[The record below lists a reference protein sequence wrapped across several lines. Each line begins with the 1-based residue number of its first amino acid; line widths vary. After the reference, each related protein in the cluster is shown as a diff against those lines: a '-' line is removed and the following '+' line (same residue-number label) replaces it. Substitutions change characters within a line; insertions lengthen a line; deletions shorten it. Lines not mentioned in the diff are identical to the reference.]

1 MLFLRI
7 VSWKNASCFNGGGR
21 VCCSDRQGGASCLS
35 GGYAPWGASV
45 LMGVFLKKIVGWGE
59 GMEGGGCP
67 HYGKPWWLHKLQNMT
82 LHHKHYCIRRYI
94 FCLFWILCSIKMKL
108 GEILVQC
115 MWIISD
121 HFLVLQWRLRTSP
134 RLFLI
139 YQTAAISQQFF
150 FILLKTL
157 CR

>member
-7 VSWKNASCFNGGGR
+7 VSWKNASCFNGGEGLLFR
-21 VCCSDRQGGASCLS
+21 WARRGFMFKWWVCPMGL
-35 GGYAPWGASV
+35 SV
-45 LMGVFLKKIVGWGE
+45 LMGVFLKKIVGWG
-59 GMEGGGCP
+59 GGAWRGGCP